1 MTILA
6 KFPLGTFS
14 TSNVLDNDFEYY
26 YEMAEDGA
34 THYSD
39 TSSNLLTSILPF
51 VFVTIF
57 IFIGIFSIN
66 RANNTTN
73 NFVFG
78 STGNKVPKD
87 VPLFRDIPC
96 RKDIFRAYFIAY
108 NYNLMKKKTDFLGAI
123 LLKWLKENKIKIEK
137 KEVRKN
143 I

>member
-39 TSSNLLTSILPF
+39 SSFNIVATGFALFIP
-51 VFVTIF
+51 IF